1 LAPRF
6 VVRWYL
12 RVTVSLSSWRIYRGY
27 SVRMADRN
35 TFVSSRSST
44 KWRSSHFEVRNTEA
58 SASRPSAGRER
69 GVYMVSSTVH
79 LARVRIQ
86 RWVVYHAYSAALVSL
101 PSGWSNLIIAVP
113 EKNVEFNV
121 CLSATVQ
128 YRRIRRKLG
137 LLTEFRE
144 MRHRHHTQRDRLQTT

>member
-69 GVYMVSSTVH
+69 LRCIYGVIDRPPGQGPH
-79 LARVRIQ
+79 PALGRISCIFRGPSVPAFGLVESDNRCPREKCGVQ
-86 RWVVYHAYSAALVSL
+86 CMLECNSPISA
-101 PSGWSNLIIAVP
+101 N
-113 EKNVEFNV
+113 
-121 CLSATVQ
+121 SAKIGPLDGV
-128 YRRIRRKLG
+128 
-137 LLTEFRE
+137 
-144 MRHRHHTQRDRLQTT
+144 